1 MDTMVAD
8 PLNGALLDGRYRIR
22 GRVARGG
29 MATVYH
35 ATDERLERTVAIK
48 IIHPSYARDNRFLA
62 RFADEAKT
70 IARLTHPNVVA
81 VYDQGVHD
89 GMPYLVME
97 YVRGRTLRDLLSER
111 RRLSPAEALAV
122 LEQMLAAIATAH
134 RAGLVHR
141 DVKPENVLVAA
152 PPNGSGNLVD
162 AVVKVADFGL
172 ARAVEA
178 SAEDQQG
185 QLMATVAY
193 VAPELVTGGHVD
205 SRADVYSAGI
215 VLFEMLTGRVP
226 YDGERPVD
234 VAWQHVDRD
243 VPAPSKLVAGLPP
256 LVDELVARATR
267 RDPGGRPMDAGA
279 MLAEVISARE
289 DLGTLNTHTH
299 VFAQPTMEIA
309 SVDPRPNWARLPG
322 GGAAAGAARTV
333 PRAQRSRQGGGRPAI
348 VDDLRARVGRLTA
361 TDHNRR
367 KLLASLVA
375 IGVVVLIGGYW
386 LAIGRYVDAPSLL
399 TLSQTNA
406 AAEAKRLGFGMKL
419 GQGIF
424 SDTVPKDTVLKQ
436 DPAPGNRLARGG
448 DITVFLSLGPELYP
462 VPEIAGQLASVGVE
476 TAKEHFKV
484 QQVSDYSDTLPKGY
498 IISTD
503 PAAGTQLPPGST
515 LKVIVSKGDFPLRVP
530 TVVGK
535 NVNEARAILEGA
547 GLVVGKVEYVDNE
560 TRPHD
565 EVLEQDP
572 AQGAGAVKG
581 TKVNLKLSNGP
592 PGFPMP
598 DVNNWNCGDA
608 KRELERLQ
616 LQVQVQSEGFFG
628 ENGNVRGQ
636 QPAAGQPV
644 SAGQQVV
651 IQCRLF

>member
-48 IIHPSYARDNRFLA
+48 IIHPTYARDNRFLA

-81 VYDQGVHD
+81 VYDQGIHD

-97 YVRGRTLRDLLSER
+97 YVRGRTLREILAER
-111 RRLSPAEALAV
+111 RRLEPAEALAV
-122 LEQMLAAIATAH
+122 LEQMLAAISIAH

-178 SAEDQQG
+178 SAEDQHG

-193 VAPELVTGGHVD
+193 VAPELVTGSHVD

-279 MLAEVISARE
+279 MLAEVSAARE
-289 DLGTLNTHTH
+289 DLGTQTFVAH

-309 SVDPRPNWARLPG
+309 AVDQRPNWARLPG
-322 GGAAAGAARTV
+322 GAAPPTRTM
-333 PRAQRSRQGGGRPAI
+333 PRAAPAGGRGGRPPLM
-348 VDDLRARVGRLTA
+348 DNLRARVARLTA
-361 TDHNRR
+361 TERNRR
-367 KLLASLVA
+367 KLLAAAVA
-375 IGVVVLIGGYW
+375 IGVVVLISGYW
-386 LAIGRYVDAPSLL
+386 VGIGRYTDAPSLL
-399 TLSQTNA
+399 NLTQANA
-406 AAEAKRLGFGMKL
+406 AAEAKRLGFGMKV
-419 GQGIF
+419 GSGIF
-424 SDTVPKDTVLKQ
+424 SDTVPKDTVMQ
-436 DPAPGNRLARGG
+436 QNPAPGGRLVRGG
-448 DITVFLSLGPELYP
+448 EITVNLSLGPELYP
-462 VPEIAGQLASVGVE
+462 VPEIAGQLASVGLE
-476 TAKEHFKV
+476 SLKEHFKV
-484 QQVSDYSDTLPKGY
+484 QQINDYSDTLPKGY

-503 PAAGTQLPPGST
+503 PAVGTQLPPGAT
-515 LKVIVSKGDFPLRVP
+515 VKVYVSKGDYPMHVP

-535 NVNEARAILEGA
+535 NINEARAILEA
-547 GLVVGKVEYVDNE
+547 EGLVVGKVEYVDNQS
-560 TRPHD
+560 RPRD

-572 AQGAGAVKG
+572 AQGAGVVKG
-581 TKVNLKLSNGP
+581 AKVNLKISNGP

-608 KRELERLQ
+608 KRELERQNLR
-616 LQVQVQSEGFFG
+616 VQVQTEGFFG

-636 QPAAGQPV
+636 QPAPGQPV
-644 SAGQQVV
+644 QMGQEVV

>member
-62 RFADEAKT
+62 RFTDEAKT

-97 YVRGRTLRDLLSER
+97 YVRGRTLREILTER
-111 RRLSPAEALAV
+111 RRLDPAEALAV
-122 LEQMLAAIATAH
+122 LEQMLAAVAVAH

-141 DVKPENVLVAA
+141 DIKPENVLVAA

-178 SAEDQQG
+178 AGEDQNG

-193 VAPELVTGGHVD
+193 VAPELVADGHVD
-205 SRADVYSAGI
+205 PRTDVYSAGI

-243 VPAPSKLVAGLPP
+243 VPAPSKLVTGLPA
-256 LVDELVARATR
+256 LLDDVVARATR
-267 RDPGGRPMDAGA
+267 RDPGGRPTDAGA
-279 MLAEVISARE
+279 MLAEVSAARD
-289 DLGTLNTHTH
+289 DLGALAGAAHI
-299 VFAQPTMEIA
+299 FAQPTMEIA
-309 SVDPRPNWARLPG
+309 PVDPRPTWARLPG
-322 GGAAAGAARTV
+322 QAPTRAPVGGRTAR
-333 PRAQRSRQGGGRPAI
+333 PPAPGGGPASFLDG
-348 VDDLRARVGRLTA
+348 VRARLSRLTG
-361 TDHNRR
+361 TDRGRR
-367 KLLASLVA
+367 QLLASAIA
-375 IGVVVLIGGYW
+375 IGLVVLIGGYW
-386 LAIGRYVDAPSLL
+386 FAIGRYTDAPSLL
-399 TLSQTNA
+399 NLTQANA
-406 AAEAKRLGFGMKL
+406 AAEAKRLGFTLDVGP
-419 GQGIF
+419 GIF
-424 SDTVPKDTVLKQ
+424 SDTVPKDTVMQ
-436 DPAPGNRLARGG
+436 QSPAPGGRVVRGG
-448 DITVFLSLGPELYP
+448 SLTVRVSLGPELYA
-462 VPEIAGQLASVGVE
+462 VPEISGTLADAGVPTL
-476 TAKEHFKV
+476 KEHFKV
-484 QQVSDYSDTLPKGY
+484 QQINGYSDTLPNGY
-498 IISTD
+498 VISTD
-503 PAAGTQLPPGST
+503 PAVGTQLPPGAT
-515 LKVIVSKGDFPLRVP
+515 VKVYVSKGQYPMHVP

-535 NVNEARAILEGA
+535 NVNEARAILESE
-547 GLVVGKVEYVDNE
+547 GLVVGEIKYVDN
-560 TRPHD
+560 TSHPHD

-572 AQGAGAVKG
+572 AQGSGTVKG
-581 TKVNLKLSNGP
+581 TKVNLTLSNGP

-598 DVNNWNCGDA
+598 DVNNWGCGDA

-616 LQVQVQSEGFFG
+616 LHVQVQSEGFFG
-628 ENGNVRGQ
+628 ENGQVRQQ
-636 QPAAGQPV
+636 QPPAGQPV
-644 SAGQQVV
+644 QAGQQVV
-651 IQCRLF
+651 IQCKLFG